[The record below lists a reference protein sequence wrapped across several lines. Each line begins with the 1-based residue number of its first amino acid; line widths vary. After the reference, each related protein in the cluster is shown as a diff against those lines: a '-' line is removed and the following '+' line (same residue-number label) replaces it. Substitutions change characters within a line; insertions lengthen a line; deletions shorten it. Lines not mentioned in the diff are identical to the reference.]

1 MANHKAV
8 PLLPLAEMIADL
20 GYDWHSPDYYISA
33 DEVINTPNSSAPFR
47 PDFYGLILCVQ
58 GWMDLTVNNE
68 LVHIGVYNFFAGG
81 PGMILGRSSQSKDC
95 KIYAIYFTKAFLLK
109 NHVNPHQLE
118 AFDFISHNFQPCL
131 PLGKEDAEPLIKLY
145 DILKDK
151 RVARNEPYHLEIIRN
166 LFFAYVYEAASLYR
180 QKGNAMPEEF
190 SRETDI
196 GYKFRQLLAQYCTRE
211 HHLKFYADALF
222 ISQKYLIHA
231 IKRATAKTPGKLI
244 DEALIEEAKIRLKN
258 GKQTIAMVAEE
269 LQFSDQAS
277 FSKFFK
283 KHTGATPSDFRRA
296 M

>member
-1 MANHKAV
+1 MANHIAV
-8 PLLPLAEMIADL
+8 PLLPLSDMISDL
-20 GYDWHSPDYYISA
+20 GYDWHSSDYYISA
-33 DEVINTPNSSAPFR
+33 DEVIHSPSSSAPFR

-68 LVHIGVYNFFAGG
+68 LVHIDMYNFFAGG
-81 PGMILGRSSQSKDC
+81 PGMIIGRSSQSSAC

-109 NHVNPHQLE
+109 NHVNAHQLE

-131 PLGKEDAEPLIKLY
+131 PLSKEDAEPLIKLY

-151 RVARNEPYHLEIIRN
+151 RVARDEPYHLEIIRN
-166 LFFAYVYEAASLYR
+166 LFFAYVYEAALLYR
-180 QKGNAMPEEF
+180 QKGNAMPEEY

-196 GYKFRQLLAQYCTRE
+196 GYKFRQLLVQYCTRE

-231 IKRATAKTPGKLI
+231 IKRGTGKTPGKLI
-244 DEALIEEAKIRLKN
+244 DEAIIEESKIRLKDQ
-258 GKQTIAMVAEE
+258 KRTIAAVAEE

-283 KHTGATPSDFRRA
+283 KHMGVTPLAFRRA
-296 M
+296 L